1 MADNPEHS
9 ENAARELMQQGY
21 DHLNQG
27 ESEQAKKIGKDL
39 LKMKYSGG
47 YELLARA
54 YELEDLPE
62 EAIAVLEEGTRAV
75 PQIWLL
81 WQQLGNLQS
90 DKGDFQAANES
101 YLKALDCPGVDSS
114 QINFNRAIALH
125 RSNMPQEAMVALDDV
140 ESDDL
145 HWPALALRVA
155 LLNGLE
161 QHHKAADLA
170 KHLAERLLGSEELF
184 TQYTIELAG
193 IITELGIAV
202 GKGNNDIDGAR
213 HCFIQALR
221 YVKNFSYALAML
233 RQVYHMESE
242 TAQHFRLLVRGTW
255 FESIEQYGETHPG
268 FYSTF
273 DIVADSAEEAMA
285 FAAELEPDE
294 VRESLVAEE
303 ISVLGPCPN
312 DLKGVYNRTGYA
324 FFGPDEAGSETGM
337 SADSASAAKSAE
349 GKVSKDKSADRAAQ
363 AKSANDKSGKD
374 SAHKVV
380 KEEAKSP
387 SSGKSGATGKAT
399 SDQVSSD
406 KANNDKGSDDKAS
419 KAKSSKK
426 KTSK

>member
-9 ENAARELMQQGY
+9 EQQARELMQKGY
-21 DHLNQG
+21 EYL
-27 ESEQAKKIGKDL
+27 SEGDPGQAKKLGKKL

-54 YELEDLPE
+54 YEME
-62 EAIAVLEEGTRAV
+62 ERPQDAIAVLEEGTRAV

-90 DKGDFQAANES
+90 DQGDYQAANES
-101 YLKALDCPGVDSS
+101 YTKALDCPGVDTS
-114 QINFNRAIALH
+114 QIYFNKAIALH
-125 RSNMPQEAMVALDDV
+125 RCNLPQEAMDSLDQV

-145 HWPALALRVA
+145 HWPSLALRVA

-161 QHHKAADLA
+161 QYHKAADLA
-170 KHLAERLLGSEELF
+170 KHLAENLLGSEELF

-202 GKGNNDIDGAR
+202 GRGNNDIDGAR

-233 RQVYHMESE
+233 RQVYHMESAD
-242 TAQHFRLLVRGTW
+242 AQHFRLLVRGVW
-255 FESIEQYGETHPG
+255 FEPIEQHGAGNPG

-273 DIVADSAEEAMA
+273 DIVADNAEEAMA

-294 VRESLVAEE
+294 VRDSLVVEE
-303 ISVLGPCPN
+303 VSVLGPCPN

-324 FFGPDEAGSETGM
+324 FYDQSAEGSVVEGKPVESK
-337 SADSASAAKSAE
+337 SADSKAESKEVKSAPAE
-349 GKVSKDKSADRAAQ
+349 GKATKSKSTK
-363 AKSANDKSGKD
+363 GK
-374 SAHKVV
+374 
-380 KEEAKSP
+380 
-387 SSGKSGATGKAT
+387 T
-399 SDQVSSD
+399 S
-406 KANNDKGSDDKAS
+406 KG
-419 KAKSSKK
+419 KSSKK
-426 KTSK
+426 

>member
-9 ENAARELMQQGY
+9 EQQARELMQKGY
-21 DHLNQG
+21 EHLSEGDAG
-27 ESEQAKKIGKDL
+27 EAKKLGKKL

-54 YELEDLPE
+54 YEME
-62 EAIAVLEEGTRAV
+62 ERPQDAIAVLEEGTRAV

-90 DKGDFQAANES
+90 DQGDFQAANES
-101 YLKALDCPGVDSS
+101 YTKALDCPGVDSS
-114 QINFNRAIALH
+114 QIYFNKAIALH
-125 RSNMPQEAMVALDDV
+125 RCNMPQEAMEALDQV

-161 QHHKAADLA
+161 QYHKSADLA

-202 GKGNNDIDGAR
+202 GRGNNDIDGAR

-233 RQVYHMESE
+233 RQVYHMESTE
-242 TAQHFRLLVRGTW
+242 AQHFRLLVRGTW
-255 FESIEQYGETHPG
+255 FEPIEQHGTGNPG

-273 DIVADSAEEAMA
+273 DIVADNAEEAMA

-294 VRESLVAEE
+294 VRDSLVVEE
-303 ISVLGPCPN
+303 VSVLGPCPQ

-324 FFGPDEAGSETGM
+324 FYDL
-337 SADSASAAKSAE
+337 SAE
-349 GKVSKDKSADRAAQ
+349 GAVSEGQPVAQKQTKAEGKAGTKAETKSNVETKSDTKESAEDKSTS
-363 AKSANDKSGKD
+363 KSKTTKSK
-374 SAHKVV
+374 
-380 KEEAKSP
+380 P
-387 SSGKSGATGKAT
+387 S
-399 SDQVSSD
+399 
-406 KANNDKGSDDKAS
+406 KG
-419 KAKSSKK
+419 KSSKK
-426 KTSK
+426 

>member
-1 MADNPEHS
+1 MADNAEHS
-9 ENAARELMQQGY
+9 EKVARELMQKGY
-21 DHLNQG
+21 EYLG
-27 ESEQAKKIGKDL
+27 EGDPGHAKKLGKKL

-54 YELEDLPE
+54 YEMEDRPQD
-62 EAIAVLEEGTRAV
+62 AIAVLEEGTRAV

-90 DKGDFQAANES
+90 DQGDFQAANES
-101 YLKALDCPGVDSS
+101 YTKALDCPGVDSS
-114 QINFNRAIALH
+114 QIYFNKAIALH
-125 RSNMPQEAMVALDDV
+125 RCNMPQEAMDALDQVD
-140 ESDDL
+140 SDDL

-161 QHHKAADLA
+161 QYHKAADLA

-202 GKGNNDIDGAR
+202 GRGNNDIDGAR

-233 RQVYHMESE
+233 RQVYHMESA
-242 TAQHFRLLVRGTW
+242 TAQHFRLLLRGVW
-255 FESIEQYGETHPG
+255 FEPIEQHGAANPG

-273 DIVADSAEEAMA
+273 DIVADNAEEAMA

-294 VRESLVAEE
+294 VRDSLVLEE
-303 ISVLGPCPN
+303 VSVLGPCPD

-324 FFGPDEAGSETGM
+324 FYEANN
-337 SADSASAAKSAE
+337 E
-349 GKVSKDKSADRAAQ
+349 GKAVVSEGNPVTDNVVESKPKDEKSKAVESSAQ
-363 AKSANDKSGKD
+363 AKSTK
-374 SAHKVV
+374 
-380 KEEAKSP
+380 
-387 SSGKSGATGKAT
+387 GKSVKGKST
-399 SDQVSSD
+399 
-406 KANNDKGSDDKAS
+406 K
-419 KAKSSKK
+419 
-426 KTSK
+426 

>member
-9 ENAARELMQQGY
+9 EQQARELMQKGY
-21 DHLNQG
+21 EYL
-27 ESEQAKKIGKDL
+27 SEGDPGQAKKLGKKL

-54 YELEDLPE
+54 YEME
-62 EAIAVLEEGTRAV
+62 ERPQDAIAVLEEGTRAV

-90 DKGDFQAANES
+90 DQGDYQAANES
-101 YLKALDCPGVDSS
+101 YTKALDCPGVDTS
-114 QINFNRAIALH
+114 QIYFNKAIALH
-125 RSNMPQEAMVALDDV
+125 RCNLPQEAMDSLDQV

-145 HWPALALRVA
+145 HWPSLALRVA

-161 QHHKAADLA
+161 QYHKAADLA
-170 KHLAERLLGSEELF
+170 KHLAENLLGSEELF

-202 GKGNNDIDGAR
+202 GRGNNDIDGAR

-233 RQVYHMESE
+233 RQVYHMESAD
-242 TAQHFRLLVRGTW
+242 AQHFRLLVRGVW
-255 FESIEQYGETHPG
+255 FEPIEQHGAGNPG

-273 DIVADSAEEAMA
+273 DIVADNAEEAMA

-294 VRESLVAEE
+294 VRDSLVVEE
-303 ISVLGPCPN
+303 VSVLGPCPN

-324 FFGPDEAGSETGM
+324 FYDQSAEGSVAEGKPVESK
-337 SADSASAAKSAE
+337 SADSKAESKEVKSAPAE
-349 GKVSKDKSADRAAQ
+349 GKATKSKSTK
-363 AKSANDKSGKD
+363 GK
-374 SAHKVV
+374 
-380 KEEAKSP
+380 
-387 SSGKSGATGKAT
+387 T
-399 SDQVSSD
+399 S
-406 KANNDKGSDDKAS
+406 KG
-419 KAKSSKK
+419 KSSKK
-426 KTSK
+426 

>member
-9 ENAARELMQQGY
+9 EQQARELMQKGY
-21 DHLNQG
+21 EYL
-27 ESEQAKKIGKDL
+27 SEGDPGQAKKLGKKL

-54 YELEDLPE
+54 YEME
-62 EAIAVLEEGTRAV
+62 ERPQDAIAVLEEGTRAV

-90 DKGDFQAANES
+90 DQGDYQAANES
-101 YLKALDCPGVDSS
+101 YTKALDCPGVDTS
-114 QINFNRAIALH
+114 QIYFNKAIALH
-125 RSNMPQEAMVALDDV
+125 RCNLPQEAMDSLDQV

-145 HWPALALRVA
+145 HWPSLALRVA

-161 QHHKAADLA
+161 QYHKAADLA
-170 KHLAERLLGSEELF
+170 KHLAENLLGSEELF

-202 GKGNNDIDGAR
+202 GRGNNDIDGAR

-233 RQVYHMESE
+233 RQVYHMESAD
-242 TAQHFRLLVRGTW
+242 AQHFRLLVRGVW
-255 FESIEQYGETHPG
+255 FEPIEQHGAGNPG

-273 DIVADSAEEAMA
+273 DIVADNAEEAMA

-294 VRESLVAEE
+294 VRDSLVVEE
-303 ISVLGPCPN
+303 VSVLGPCPN

-324 FFGPDEAGSETGM
+324 FYDQSAEGSVTEGKPVESK
-337 SADSASAAKSAE
+337 SADSKAESKEVKSAPAE
-349 GKVSKDKSADRAAQ
+349 GKATKSKSTK
-363 AKSANDKSGKD
+363 GK
-374 SAHKVV
+374 
-380 KEEAKSP
+380 
-387 SSGKSGATGKAT
+387 T
-399 SDQVSSD
+399 S
-406 KANNDKGSDDKAS
+406 KG
-419 KAKSSKK
+419 KSSKK
-426 KTSK
+426 

>member
-9 ENAARELMQQGY
+9 EQQARELMQKGY
-21 DHLNQG
+21 EYL
-27 ESEQAKKIGKDL
+27 SEGDPGQAKKLGKKL

-54 YELEDLPE
+54 YEME
-62 EAIAVLEEGTRAV
+62 ERPQDAIAVLEEGTRAV

-90 DKGDFQAANES
+90 DQGDYQAANES
-101 YLKALDCPGVDSS
+101 YTKALDCPGVDTS
-114 QINFNRAIALH
+114 QIYFNKAIALH
-125 RSNMPQEAMVALDDV
+125 RCNLPQEAMDSLDQV

-145 HWPALALRVA
+145 HWPSLALRVA

-161 QHHKAADLA
+161 QYHKAADLA
-170 KHLAERLLGSEELF
+170 KHLAENLLGSEELF

-202 GKGNNDIDGAR
+202 GRGNNDIDGAR

-233 RQVYHMESE
+233 RQVYHMESAD
-242 TAQHFRLLVRGTW
+242 AQHFRLLVRGVW
-255 FESIEQYGETHPG
+255 FEPIEQHGSGNPG

-273 DIVADSAEEAMA
+273 DIVADNAEEAMA

-294 VRESLVAEE
+294 VRDSLVVEE
-303 ISVLGPCPN
+303 VSVLGPCPN

-324 FFGPDEAGSETGM
+324 FYDQSAEGSVAEGKPVESK
-337 SADSASAAKSAE
+337 SADSKAESKEVKSAPAE
-349 GKVSKDKSADRAAQ
+349 GKATKSKSTK
-363 AKSANDKSGKD
+363 GK
-374 SAHKVV
+374 
-380 KEEAKSP
+380 
-387 SSGKSGATGKAT
+387 T
-399 SDQVSSD
+399 S
-406 KANNDKGSDDKAS
+406 KG
-419 KAKSSKK
+419 KSSKK
-426 KTSK
+426 